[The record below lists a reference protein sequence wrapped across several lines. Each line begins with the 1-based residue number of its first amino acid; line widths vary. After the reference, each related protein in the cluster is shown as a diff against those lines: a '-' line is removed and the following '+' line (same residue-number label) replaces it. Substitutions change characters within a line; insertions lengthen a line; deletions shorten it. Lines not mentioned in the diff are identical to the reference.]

1 MVLYH
6 LAVFKLPAWVLKR
19 IEKIMRSFLWMKPGA
34 TPGARPHS
42 LVNWRTVCRP
52 KELGGLGVLD
62 LERFGR
68 AMRLRWL
75 WYAWTDPARPWVG
88 TDHPCDNAD
97 MALFR
102 ASTVITLGDGARC
115 LFWHDQWSPGGAL
128 HHQFPDLFAI
138 STRKRRKVKRRS
150 TSKIGSG
157 LLRALRPCRSCSSS
171 LRFGQSCRGWYCSY
185 TRT

>member
-1 MVLYH
+1 LRLKAVYFQPLIDKIGKRLAGWWGKHFTRAGKVILCRSVLSSMVLYH

-88 TDHPCDNAD
+88 TDHPCDDAD
-97 MALFR
+97 MALF
-102 ASTVITLGDGARC
+102 
-115 LFWHDQWSPGGAL
+115 
-128 HHQFPDLFAI
+128 FAP
-138 STRKRRKVKRRS
+138 RR
-150 TSKIGSG
+150 
-157 LLRALRPCRSCSSS
+157 
-171 LRFGQSCRGWYCSY
+171 
-185 TRT
+185 

>member
-1 MVLYH
+1 MVLSH
-6 LAVFKLPAWVLKR
+6 LAIFKLPAWVLKR

-88 TDHPCDNAD
+88 TDHPCDDAN

-102 ASTVITLGDGARC
+102 ASTVITLGDGGAFLGTTSGARAVRC
-115 LFWHDQWSPGGAL
+115 ATSFLISSPSPLEKGE
-128 HHQFPDLFAI
+128 
-138 STRKRRKVKRRS
+138 RCKRRS

-157 LLRALRPCRSCSSS
+157 LLHALRPWRSCSSS
-171 LRFGQSCRGWYCSY
+171 LRFRQSWRGWYCSY
-185 TRT
+185 TRS